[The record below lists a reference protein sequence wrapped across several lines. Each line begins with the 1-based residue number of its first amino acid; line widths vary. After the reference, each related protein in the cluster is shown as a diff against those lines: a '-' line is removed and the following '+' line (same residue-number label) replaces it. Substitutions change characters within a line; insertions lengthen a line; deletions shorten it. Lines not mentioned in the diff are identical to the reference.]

1 MSKKEKD
8 KDKKNEL
15 STSQILGETRNV
27 LFGENTQLTAV
38 LNNLVTLFSRMDSRL
53 SSIEENTGKN
63 TRTLKQMDDKL
74 TSLTSRVITVENEIT
89 SVKTRVSDLE
99 TSSQGTSNLF
109 DEIKETTETTKKG
122 LEKIITKHQQT
133 QFDRTKMT
141 EDMKKLEEEN
151 SKLKEGLLDV
161 QCRSMKNNLIF
172 TGLSEQEG
180 ENCEGLLRDF
190 LYYEM
195 NIDKDI
201 QFGNIHRF
209 GKRPQTRDDPHR
221 PIVARF
227 LHYKDLE
234 LVKNSGR
241 LLKGTHFGVREQ
253 FPPEIEDRRR
263 LLYLIMREEK
273 KKKSK
278 VVLVRD
284 RLYVNNELVEVRRD
298 DTPGDP
304 RRSTSRPQKRSR
316 VNSTPERE

>member
-63 TRTLKQMDDKL
+63 TRTLNQMDDKL

-122 LEKIITKHQQT
+122 LEKIITRHQQT

-141 EDMKKLEEEN
+141 EDMKRLEEEN
-151 SKLKEGLLDV
+151 SKLKEGLIDV
-161 QCRSMKNNLIF
+161 QCRSMKTPKCVPFKSLPEFF
-172 TGLSEQEG
+172 TS
-180 ENCEGLLRDF
+180 
-190 LYYEM
+190 
-195 NIDKDI
+195 
-201 QFGNIHRF
+201 
-209 GKRPQTRDDPHR
+209 
-221 PIVARF
+221 
-227 LHYKDLE
+227 
-234 LVKNSGR
+234 S
-241 LLKGTHFGVREQ
+241 
-253 FPPEIEDRRR
+253 
-263 LLYLIMREEK
+263 
-273 KKKSK
+273 KS
-278 VVLVRD
+278 L
-284 RLYVNNELVEVRRD
+284 
-298 DTPGDP
+298 
-304 RRSTSRPQKRSR
+304 
-316 VNSTPERE
+316 

>member
-1 MSKKEKD
+1 M
-8 KDKKNEL
+8 
-15 STSQILGETRNV
+15 LGETRSV
-27 LFGENTQLTAV
+27 LFGDNTELTAV

-74 TSLTSRVITVENEIT
+74 TSLTSSVITVENEIT

-122 LEKIITKHQQT
+122 LEKIRTKHQQT
-133 QFDRTKMT
+133 QFDRTKT
-141 EDMKKLEEEN
+141 EDMKKLVEEN

-161 QCRSMKNNLIF
+161 KCRSMKNNLIF

-190 LYYEM
+190 LYYEI

-209 GKRPQTRDDPHR
+209 GKRAH
-221 PIVARF
+221 ISVSENNF
-227 LHYKDLE
+227 
-234 LVKNSGR
+234 
-241 LLKGTHFGVREQ
+241 
-253 FPPEIEDRRR
+253 RRR
-263 LLYLIMREEK
+263 
-273 KKKSK
+273 
-278 VVLVRD
+278 
-284 RLYVNNELVEVRRD
+284 
-298 DTPGDP
+298 
-304 RRSTSRPQKRSR
+304 
-316 VNSTPERE
+316 